1 MNKAFRQGQILNLIR
16 NRPIHTQEELAT
28 ALKQIGVAAT
38 QVTLSRDI
46 RDLRLAKTSKGYRQV
61 EPERAGPGLAA
72 LAADFLQDIRQAQ
85 NLLILKTSAGHA
97 NSVAV
102 ALDRENWPEILGTV
116 AGDDTI
122 LVIAPDTQ
130 TAESLRV
137 RLLALLAE

>member
-1 MNKAFRQGQILNLIR
+1 MTKTYRQGQILKLIR
-16 NRPIHTQEELAT
+16 MKRINTQEELA
-28 ALKQIGVAAT
+28 LELGKQGIAAT

-46 RDLRLAKTSKGYRQV
+46 RDLSLVKTSDGYRQLT
-61 EPERAGPGLAA
+61 PERGGPGLAA

-85 NLLILKTSAGHA
+85 NLLVLKTSPGHA

-116 AGDDTI
+116 AGDDTM
-122 LVIAPDTQ
+122 LVITADTP
-130 TAESLRV
+130 TAESIRV